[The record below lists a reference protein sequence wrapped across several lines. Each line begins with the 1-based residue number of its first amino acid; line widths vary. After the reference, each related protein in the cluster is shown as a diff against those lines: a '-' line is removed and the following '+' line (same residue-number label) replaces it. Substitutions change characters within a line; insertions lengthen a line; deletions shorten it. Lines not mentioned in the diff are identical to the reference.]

1 MSPSQPNRSLN
12 ARQGTG
18 TCSLP
23 GFDKPPARALPCED
37 PVGFRDAVVE
47 WFDAFGR
54 QYPWRATQ
62 DPYAI
67 LVSEM
72 MLQQTRI
79 ETVLERG
86 YFERWMRRFPSVAE
100 LAIAS
105 DEEILKLWEGLGY
118 YRRARHLREAAR
130 SVVSRHGG
138 VFPQEPSVVRSLPG
152 VGDYTVGAI
161 MAFAFDR
168 AAPMIDG
175 NVARVLARLYDFDE
189 SIDDPSGKRRLS
201 EWSGRLTDP
210 GRARRFQSGLMEIG
224 QRLCKVQRPLCW
236 ECPVA
241 AFCRT
246 RRPERLPVKGS
257 GPGSRNWR
265 NTWVISPTPGGECFS
280 RWKMVPAVRACGAC
294 RRCGRRISRRQ
305 SPSSG
310 SRMPSPGIG
319 FGSTFMPC
327 PRAQILRAMAD
338 GFCPTGWKSWR
349 WPPHTAGLCAS
360 WVSRR
365 GKPDSALVDLRHLE
379 QLADLRGRVRVR
391 AGSQRRIL

>member
-1 MSPSQPNRSLN
+1 MSPSKPNRSLN

-138 VFPQEPSVVRSLPG
+138 VFPQEPSVVLSLPG

-246 RRPERLPVKGS
+246 RRPEQLPVKRERARVEELEEHVGYFTDAGRRVFLS
-257 GPGSRNWR
+257 MEDGSRRSGLWR
-265 NTWVISPTPGGECFS
+265 LPP
-280 RWKMVPAVRACGAC
+280 
-294 RRCGRRISRRQ
+294 
-305 SPSSG
+305 
-310 SRMPSPGIG
+310 
-319 FGSTFMPC
+319 
-327 PRAQILRAMAD
+327 LRAEDLPEAKPVLRFAYAITRYRVWLHVHAMPPGAKPPCDGRWVLPDGLEELAMAS
-338 GFCPTGWKSWR
+338 PY
-349 WPPHTAGLCAS
+349 
-360 WVSRR
+360 RR
-365 GKPDSALVDLRHLE
+365 ALRELGISERE
-379 QLADLRGRVRVR
+379 A
-391 AGSQRRIL
+391 